1 MSRIFDEDQ
10 TSSLVS
16 SMMNPES
23 NATKFMEQGE
33 DIGLSP
39 DVTMDILNR
48 YATYGANTG
57 IGNLGGERLVN
68 ALNDEYRKRVDE
80 PLQEIPK
87 EAFIGGLAEFLANLG
102 SSAMQGIGNVGSS
115 IADVFTS
122 GGAEAASG
130 AAEAASGAAEA
141 ASGAADA
148 AAGAGEVV
156 SEIEQ
161 LSPYD
166 QMLAKEVGL
175 DALNQEAVNSPVT
188 IEPPKGE
195 SVLATEQAGRLEK
208 FQKYLDENPLVAK
221 QLMSSGQDIG
231 KILGQALGGG
241 GKRESKIPIR
251 APRPRFQPGAV
262 RSQRIGMEDGGSV
275 LGRKLFL
282 DGGEVDGPGGP
293 KEDLVPIWASDKE
306 YVVSHQGVKNI
317 GGGDFDKGIAALDK
331 VNFGK

>member
-23 NATKFMEQGE
+23 NASKFVEQGE
-33 DIGLSP
+33 DIGMP
-39 DVTMDILNR
+39 RDVTMDILNR

-80 PLQEIPK
+80 PLQEMPK
-87 EAFIGGLAEFLANLG
+87 EAFNGGLAEFLANLG
-102 SSAMQGIGNVGSS
+102 SSAMQGVSNIGSS
-115 IADVFTS
+115 IADAFTS

-130 AAEAASGAAEA
+130 AADS
-141 ASGAADA
+141 SA
-148 AAGAGEVV
+148 AAV
-156 SEIEQ
+156 
-161 LSPYD
+161 
-166 QMLAKEVGL
+166 
-175 DALNQEAVNSPVT
+175 EAVNSPVT
-188 IEPPKGE
+188 ISSEGARTAGE
-195 SVLATEQAGRLEK
+195 GLGEVTLDVAAPDLASVDPSPDPTRLEK

-221 QLMSSGQDIG
+221 QLMDSGQDLG
-231 KILGQALGGG
+231 KILGAALGGG
-241 GKRESKIPIR
+241 GKRESKVPVR
-251 APRPRFQPGAV
+251 APRPMFQPAAI

-282 DGGEVDGPGGP
+282 EGGEVDGPGGP

-306 YVVSHQGVKNI
+306 YVVSHQGVKNM

-331 VNFGK
+331 INFGK

>member
-16 SMMNPES
+16 SMMNSES

-68 ALNDEYRKRVDE
+68 ALNDEYRKRVDA
-80 PLQEIPK
+80 PLQQTTGRAITGD
-87 EAFIGGLAEFLANLG
+87 AVARIAEQIAE
-102 SSAMQGIGNVGSS
+102 QQR
-115 IADVFTS
+115 IADALAQSQQMMDAMPDLSAT
-122 GGAEAASG
+122 ATPEMQAAL
-130 AAEAASGAAEA
+130 
-141 ASGAADA
+141 D
-148 AAGAGEVV
+148 
-156 SEIEQ
+156 
-161 LSPYD
+161 
-166 QMLAKEVGL
+166 
-175 DALNQEAVNSPVT
+175 DALQNPTQT
-188 IEPPKGE
+188 DTTTLG
-195 SVLATEQAGRLEK
+195 ATEQAIQDAVDDPSKTVGQVNSPITIDGEKPSRLEK

-221 QLMSSGQDIG
+221 QLMASGQDIG
-231 KILGQALGGG
+231 KILGAALGGG
-241 GKRESKIPIR
+241 GKRGSKVPVR
-251 APRPRFQPGAV
+251 APRPRFQPGAI

-282 DGGEVDGPGGP
+282 EGGEVDGPGGP

-306 YVVSHQGVKNI
+306 YVVSHQGVKNM

-331 VNFGK
+331 INFGK

>member
-16 SMMNPES
+16 SMMNSES

-33 DIGLSP
+33 DIGLP
-39 DVTMDILNR
+39 RDVTMDILNR

-80 PLQEIPK
+80 PLQNNPPEM
-87 EAFIGGLAEFLANLG
+87 FTGGLTAIAEILQNLG
-102 SSAMQGIGNVGSS
+102 SSAIQGIGNVGSS
-115 IADVFTS
+115 IADAFTS
-122 GGAEAASG
+122 GGAEAA
-130 AAEAASGAAEA
+130 AP
-141 ASGAADA
+141 AADA
-148 AAGAGEVV
+148 IADMSPVELATTAEN
-156 SEIEQ
+156 
-161 LSPYD
+161 LSPAAYED
-166 QMLAKEVGL
+166 LMTTMGETVTSPEGLPKLEV
-175 DALNQEAVNSPVT
+175 DVPT
-188 IEPPKGE
+188 GE
-195 SVLATEQAGRLEK
+195 SLLATEIEPTRLEK

-241 GKRESKIPIR
+241 AKRESKVPVR
-251 APRPRFQPGAV
+251 APRPRFQPGTV

-306 YVVSHQGVKNI
+306 YVVSHQGVKNM

>member
-16 SMMNPES
+16 SMMNSES

-80 PLQEIPK
+80 PLQNNPPEM
-87 EAFIGGLAEFLANLG
+87 FTGGLTAIAEILQNLG
-102 SSAMQGIGNVGSS
+102 SSAIEGIGNVGSS
-115 IADVFTS
+115 IADAFTS

-130 AAEAASGAAEA
+130 AADS
-141 ASGAADA
+141 SA
-148 AAGAGEVV
+148 AAV
-156 SEIEQ
+156 
-161 LSPYD
+161 
-166 QMLAKEVGL
+166 
-175 DALNQEAVNSPVT
+175 EAVNSPVT
-188 IEPPKGE
+188 ISSEGVRTAGE
-195 SVLATEQAGRLEK
+195 GLGEVTLDVASPDLASVDPSPDPTRLEK

-221 QLMSSGQDIG
+221 QLMASGQDLG
-231 KILGQALGGG
+231 KILGAALGGG
-241 GKRESKIPIR
+241 GKRESKVPVR
-251 APRPRFQPGAV
+251 APRPRFQPGAI

>member
-16 SMMNPES
+16 SMMNSES

-68 ALNDEYRKRVDE
+68 ALNDEYRKRVDA
-80 PLQEIPK
+80 PLQQTTGRAITGD
-87 EAFIGGLAEFLANLG
+87 AVARIAEQIAE
-102 SSAMQGIGNVGSS
+102 QQR
-115 IADVFTS
+115 IADALAQSQQMMDAMPDLSAT
-122 GGAEAASG
+122 ATPEMQAAL
-130 AAEAASGAAEA
+130 
-141 ASGAADA
+141 D
-148 AAGAGEVV
+148 
-156 SEIEQ
+156 
-161 LSPYD
+161 
-166 QMLAKEVGL
+166 
-175 DALNQEAVNSPVT
+175 DALQNPTQT
-188 IEPPKGE
+188 DTTTLG
-195 SVLATEQAGRLEK
+195 ATEQAIQDAVDDPSKTVGQVNSPITIDGEKPSRLEK

-221 QLMSSGQDIG
+221 QLMASGQDIG
-231 KILGQALGGG
+231 KILGAALGGG
-241 GKRESKIPIR
+241 GKRESKVPVR
-251 APRPRFQPGAV
+251 APRPRFQPGAI

-282 DGGEVDGPGGP
+282 EGGEVDGPGGP

-306 YVVSHQGVKNI
+306 YVVSHQGVKNM

-331 VNFGK
+331 INFGK

>member
-10 TSSLVS
+10 TNSLIS

-23 NATKFMEQGE
+23 NANKFVEQGE
-33 DIGLSP
+33 DIGMP
-39 DVTMDILNR
+39 RDVTMDILNR

-80 PLQEIPK
+80 PLQEMPK

-102 SSAMQGIGNVGSS
+102 SSAIQGIGTVGSG
-115 IADVFTS
+115 IADVLKS
-122 GGAEAASG
+122 GGAEAAT
-130 AAEAASGAAEA
+130 APT
-141 ASGAADA
+141 ADA
-148 AAGAGEVV
+148 IADMSPVELATTAEN
-156 SEIEQ
+156 
-161 LSPYD
+161 LSPAAYED
-166 QMLAKEVGL
+166 LMTTMGETVTSPEGLPKLEV
-175 DALNQEAVNSPVT
+175 DVPV
-188 IEPPKGE
+188 GD
-195 SVLATEQAGRLEK
+195 SLLATEIEPTRLEK

-241 GKRESKIPIR
+241 GKRESKVPIR
-251 APRPRFQPGAV
+251 APRPRFQPGTI
-262 RSQRIGMEDGGSV
+262 RNQRIGMEDGGSV

-282 DGGEVDGPGGP
+282 GGGEVDGPGGP

-306 YVVSHQGVKNI
+306 YVVSHQGVKNM

-331 VNFGK
+331 INFGK

>member
-10 TSSLVS
+10 TNSLIS

-23 NATKFMEQGE
+23 NANKFVEQGE
-33 DIGLSP
+33 DIGMP
-39 DVTMDILNR
+39 RDVTMDILNR

-80 PLQEIPK
+80 PLQEMPK

-102 SSAMQGIGNVGSS
+102 SSAVQGVSDVGSS
-115 IADVFTS
+115 IADAFAGAPTELS
-122 GGAEAASG
+122 GEAARESLAALDSASVPGVEAASVT
-130 AAEAASGAAEA
+130 
-141 ASGAADA
+141 D
-148 AAGAGEVV
+148 AGATG
-156 SEIEQ
+156 
-161 LSPYD
+161 
-166 QMLAKEVGL
+166 G
-175 DALNQEAVNSPVT
+175 ALNSPISLENSLLPET
-188 IEPPKGE
+188 
-195 SVLATEQAGRLEK
+195 TRLEK

-231 KILGQALGGG
+231 KVLGQALGGG
-241 GKRESKIPIR
+241 GKRESKVPIR
-251 APRPRFQPGAV
+251 APRPRFQPGTI
-262 RSQRIGMEDGGSV
+262 RNQRIGMEDGGSV

-282 DGGEVDGPGGP
+282 GGGEVDGPGGP

-306 YVVSHQGVKNI
+306 YVVSHQGVKNM

-331 VNFGK
+331 INFGK

>member
-16 SMMNPES
+16 SMMNSES

-33 DIGLSP
+33 DIGLP
-39 DVTMDILNR
+39 RDVTMDILNR

-80 PLQEIPK
+80 PLQSNPPEM
-87 EAFIGGLAEFLANLG
+87 FTGGLTAIAEILQNLG
-102 SSAMQGIGNVGSS
+102 SSAIEGIGNVGSS

-130 AAEAASGAAEA
+130 AADS
-141 ASGAADA
+141 SA
-148 AAGAGEVV
+148 AAV
-156 SEIEQ
+156 
-161 LSPYD
+161 
-166 QMLAKEVGL
+166 
-175 DALNQEAVNSPVT
+175 EAVNSPVT
-188 IEPPKGE
+188 ISSEGVRTAGE
-195 SVLATEQAGRLEK
+195 GLGEVTLDVASPDLASVDPSPDPTRLEK

-241 GKRESKIPIR
+241 SDRKRSVPVR
-251 APRPRFQPGAV
+251 APRPRFQPGTV

>member
-23 NATKFMEQGE
+23 NATKFVEQGE
-33 DIGLSP
+33 DIGMP
-39 DVTMDILNR
+39 RDVTMDILNR

-80 PLQEIPK
+80 PLQEMPK

-102 SSAMQGIGNVGSS
+102 SSAMQGVSTVGSG
-115 IADVFTS
+115 IADVFAGAPTELS
-122 GGAEAASG
+122 GEAAKESLAALDAAAAPGVEAASVT
-130 AAEAASGAAEA
+130 
-141 ASGAADA
+141 D
-148 AAGAGEVV
+148 AGATG
-156 SEIEQ
+156 
-161 LSPYD
+161 
-166 QMLAKEVGL
+166 G
-175 DALNQEAVNSPVT
+175 ALNSPVSL
-188 IEPPKGE
+188 ENSLLPE
-195 SVLATEQAGRLEK
+195 ATRLEK

-231 KILGQALGGG
+231 KVLGQALGGG
-241 GKRESKIPIR
+241 GKRESKVPVR
-251 APRPRFQPGAV
+251 APRPRFQPGAI

-317 GGGDFDKGIAALDK
+317 GGGDFEKGIAALDK

>member
-16 SMMNPES
+16 SMMNRES
-23 NATKFMEQGE
+23 NASKFVEQGE
-33 DIGLSP
+33 DIGMP
-39 DVTMDILNR
+39 RDVTMDILNR

-80 PLQEIPK
+80 PLQEMPK

-102 SSAMQGIGNVGSS
+102 SSAMQGVSNVGSS
-115 IADVFTS
+115 IADAFTS

-130 AAEAASGAAEA
+130 AADS
-141 ASGAADA
+141 SA
-148 AAGAGEVV
+148 AAV
-156 SEIEQ
+156 
-161 LSPYD
+161 
-166 QMLAKEVGL
+166 
-175 DALNQEAVNSPVT
+175 EAVNSPVT
-188 IEPPKGE
+188 ISSEGARTAGE
-195 SVLATEQAGRLEK
+195 GLGEVTLDVAAPDLASVDPSPDPTRLEK

-221 QLMSSGQDIG
+221 QLMASGQDLG
-231 KILGQALGGG
+231 KILGAALGSG
-241 GKRESKIPIR
+241 GKRESKVPVR
-251 APRPRFQPGAV
+251 APRPRFQPGAI

-282 DGGEVDGPGGP
+282 EGGEVDGPGGP

-306 YVVSHQGVKNI
+306 YVVSHQGVKNM

-331 VNFGK
+331 INFGK

>member
-122 GGAEAASG
+122 GGAEA
-130 AAEAASGAAEA
+130 
-141 ASGAADA
+141 
-148 AAGAGEVV
+148 
-156 SEIEQ
+156 
-161 LSPYD
+161 
-166 QMLAKEVGL
+166 
-175 DALNQEAVNSPVT
+175 
-188 IEPPKGE
+188 
-195 SVLATEQAGRLEK
+195 
-208 FQKYLDENPLVAK
+208 
-221 QLMSSGQDIG
+221 
-231 KILGQALGGG
+231 
-241 GKRESKIPIR
+241 
-251 APRPRFQPGAV
+251 
-262 RSQRIGMEDGGSV
+262 
-275 LGRKLFL
+275 
-282 DGGEVDGPGGP
+282 
-293 KEDLVPIWASDKE
+293 
-306 YVVSHQGVKNI
+306 
-317 GGGDFDKGIAALDK
+317 
-331 VNFGK
+331 

>member
-16 SMMNPES
+16 SMMNSES

-33 DIGLSP
+33 DIGMP
-39 DVTMDILNR
+39 RDVTMDILNR

-80 PLQEIPK
+80 PLQQMTGKAITGD
-87 EAFIGGLAEFLANLG
+87 AVARIAEQIAE
-102 SSAMQGIGNVGSS
+102 QQR
-115 IADVFTS
+115 IADALAQSQQMMDAMPDLSTT
-122 GGAEAASG
+122 ATPEMQAALD
-130 AAEAASGAAEA
+130 
-141 ASGAADA
+141 DA
-148 AAGAGEVV
+148 IQNPTQITDSA
-156 SEIEQ
+156 
-161 LSPYD
+161 LSPAE
-166 QMLAKEVGL
+166 QAVQ
-175 DALNQEAVNSPVT
+175 DAVDDPSKTIGQVNSPVT
-188 IEPPKGE
+188 I
-195 SVLATEQAGRLEK
+195 ATEIEPTRLEK
-208 FQKYLDENPLVAK
+208 FQKYLDEYPLVAK

-241 GKRESKIPIR
+241 GKRESKVPVR
-251 APRPRFQPGAV
+251 APRPRFQPGTV

-306 YVVSHQGVKNI
+306 YVVSHQGVKNM

>member
-1 MSRIFDEDQ
+1 MASIYNDDQ
-10 TSSLVS
+10 RQSLIN
-16 SMMNPES
+16 SMTNPES
-23 NATKFMEQGE
+23 NATKFVEQGE
-33 DIGLSP
+33 DIGLP
-39 DVTMDILNR
+39 RDVTMDILNR

-80 PLQEIPK
+80 PLQSNPPEMLY
-87 EAFIGGLAEFLANLG
+87 GGFTAIADILANLG
-102 SSAMQGIGNVGSS
+102 SSAIQGIGNVGSS
-115 IADVFTS
+115 IADVFAGAPTELS
-122 GGAEAASG
+122 GEAAKESLAALDAAAAPGVEAASVT
-130 AAEAASGAAEA
+130 
-141 ASGAADA
+141 D
-148 AAGAGEVV
+148 AGATG
-156 SEIEQ
+156 
-161 LSPYD
+161 
-166 QMLAKEVGL
+166 G
-175 DALNQEAVNSPVT
+175 ALNSPVSL
-188 IEPPKGE
+188 ENSLLPE
-195 SVLATEQAGRLEK
+195 ATRLEK
-208 FQKYLDENPLVAK
+208 FQKYLDENPLVAR

-251 APRPRFQPGAV
+251 APRPRFQPGAI

-282 DGGEVDGPGGP
+282 EGGEVDGPGGP

-306 YVVSHQGVKNI
+306 YVVSHQGVKNM

>member
-1 MSRIFDEDQ
+1 M
-10 TSSLVS
+10 T
-16 SMMNPES
+16 NPES
-23 NATKFMEQGE
+23 NATKFVEQGE
-33 DIGLSP
+33 DIGLP
-39 DVTMDILNR
+39 RDVTMDILNR

-80 PLQEIPK
+80 PLQEMPK

-130 AAEAASGAAEA
+130 AADASATA
-141 ASGAADA
+141 
-148 AAGAGEVV
+148 
-156 SEIEQ
+156 I
-161 LSPYD
+161 
-166 QMLAKEVGL
+166 
-175 DALNQEAVNSPVT
+175 EAVNSPVT
-188 IEPPKGE
+188 ISSEGTRTAGE
-195 SVLATEQAGRLEK
+195 GLGEVTLDVAAPDLASVDPSPDPTRLEK

-221 QLMSSGQDIG
+221 QLMASGQDIG
-231 KILGQALGGG
+231 KVLGQALGGG
-241 GKRESKIPIR
+241 GKRESRVPVR
-251 APRPRFQPGAV
+251 APRPRFQPGAI

-282 DGGEVDGPGGP
+282 EGGEVDGPGGP

-306 YVVSHQGVKNI
+306 YVVSHQGVKNM

>member
-1 MSRIFDEDQ
+1 MASIYNDDQ
-10 TSSLVS
+10 RQSLIN
-16 SMMNPES
+16 SMTNPES
-23 NATKFMEQGE
+23 NATKFVEQGE
-33 DIGLSP
+33 DIGLP
-39 DVTMDILNR
+39 RDVTMDILNR

-80 PLQEIPK
+80 PLQEMPK

-130 AAEAASGAAEA
+130 AADASATA
-141 ASGAADA
+141 
-148 AAGAGEVV
+148 
-156 SEIEQ
+156 I
-161 LSPYD
+161 
-166 QMLAKEVGL
+166 
-175 DALNQEAVNSPVT
+175 EAVNSPVT
-188 IEPPKGE
+188 ISSEGTRTAGE
-195 SVLATEQAGRLEK
+195 GLGEVTLDVAAPDLASVDPSPDPTRLEK

-221 QLMSSGQDIG
+221 QLMASGQDIG
-231 KILGQALGGG
+231 KVLGQALGGG
-241 GKRESKIPIR
+241 GKRESRVPVR
-251 APRPRFQPGAV
+251 APRPRFQPGAI

-282 DGGEVDGPGGP
+282 EGGEVDGPGGP

-306 YVVSHQGVKNI
+306 YVVSHQGVKNM

>member
-1 MSRIFDEDQ
+1 
-10 TSSLVS
+10 
-16 SMMNPES
+16 MMNPES
-23 NATKFMEQGE
+23 NATKFVEQGE
-33 DIGLSP
+33 DIGLP
-39 DVTMDILNR
+39 RDVTMDILNR

-80 PLQEIPK
+80 PLQEMPK

-102 SSAMQGIGNVGSS
+102 SSAIEGIGNVGSS
-115 IADVFTS
+115 IADVFAGAPTELS
-122 GGAEAASG
+122 GEAATESLAALDAASVPGVEAASVT
-130 AAEAASGAAEA
+130 
-141 ASGAADA
+141 D
-148 AAGAGEVV
+148 AGATG
-156 SEIEQ
+156 
-161 LSPYD
+161 
-166 QMLAKEVGL
+166 G
-175 DALNQEAVNSPVT
+175 ALNSPVSL
-188 IEPPKGE
+188 ENSLLPE
-195 SVLATEQAGRLEK
+195 ATRLEK

-241 GKRESKIPIR
+241 GKRESRVPVR
-251 APRPRFQPGAV
+251 APRPRFQPGAI

-282 DGGEVDGPGGP
+282 EGGEVDGPGGP

-306 YVVSHQGVKNI
+306 YVVSHQGVKNM

>member
-1 MSRIFDEDQ
+1 MASIYNDDQ
-10 TSSLVS
+10 RQSLIN
-16 SMMNPES
+16 SMTNPES

-33 DIGLSP
+33 DIGLP
-39 DVTMDILNR
+39 RDVTMDILNR

-80 PLQEIPK
+80 PLQEMPK
-87 EAFIGGLAEFLANLG
+87 EAFKGGLAEFLANLG
-102 SSAMQGIGNVGSS
+102 SSAMQGVSTVGSG

-122 GGAEAASG
+122 GGAEAA
-130 AAEAASGAAEA
+130 APT
-141 ASGAADA
+141 ADA
-148 AAGAGEVV
+148 IADMSPVELATTAEN
-156 SEIEQ
+156 
-161 LSPYD
+161 LSPAAYED
-166 QMLAKEVGL
+166 LMTTMGETVTSPEGLPKLEV
-175 DALNQEAVNSPVT
+175 DVPV
-188 IEPPKGE
+188 GD
-195 SVLATEQAGRLEK
+195 SLLATEIEPTRLEK

-231 KILGQALGGG
+231 KVLGQALGGG
-241 GKRESKIPIR
+241 GKRESKVPVR
-251 APRPRFQPGAV
+251 APRPRFQPGAI

-293 KEDLVPIWASDKE
+293 REDLVPIWASDKE

-317 GGGDFDKGIAALDK
+317 GGGDFEKGIAALDK

>member
-1 MSRIFDEDQ
+1 MASIYNDDQ
-10 TSSLVS
+10 RQSLIN
-16 SMMNPES
+16 SMTNPES
-23 NATKFMEQGE
+23 NATKFVEQGE
-33 DIGLSP
+33 DIGMP
-39 DVTMDILNR
+39 RDVTMDILNR

-80 PLQEIPK
+80 PLQEMPK

-102 SSAMQGIGNVGSS
+102 SSAVQGVSNVGSS
-115 IADVFTS
+115 IADFFTS

-130 AAEAASGAAEA
+130 AADS
-141 ASGAADA
+141 SA
-148 AAGAGEVV
+148 AAV
-156 SEIEQ
+156 
-161 LSPYD
+161 
-166 QMLAKEVGL
+166 
-175 DALNQEAVNSPVT
+175 EAVNSPIT
-188 IEPPKGE
+188 IDGE
-195 SVLATEQAGRLEK
+195 KPSRLEK

-221 QLMSSGQDIG
+221 QLMASGQDIG
-231 KILGQALGGG
+231 KILGAALGGG
-241 GKRESKIPIR
+241 GKRESKVPVR
-251 APRPRFQPGAV
+251 APRPRFQPGAI

-282 DGGEVDGPGGP
+282 EGGEVDGPGGP

-306 YVVSHQGVKNI
+306 YVVSHQGVKNM

>member
-33 DIGLSP
+33 DIGLP
-39 DVTMDILNR
+39 RDVTMDILNR

-80 PLQEIPK
+80 PLQSNSPEMLS
-87 EAFIGGLAEFLANLG
+87 GGFTALADILANLG
-102 SSAMQGIGNVGSS
+102 SSAIEGIGNVGSS
-115 IADVFTS
+115 IADAFAGAPTELS
-122 GGAEAASG
+122 GEAATESLAALDAASVPGVEAASVT
-130 AAEAASGAAEA
+130 
-141 ASGAADA
+141 D
-148 AAGAGEVV
+148 AGATG
-156 SEIEQ
+156 
-161 LSPYD
+161 
-166 QMLAKEVGL
+166 G
-175 DALNQEAVNSPVT
+175 ALNSPVSL
-188 IEPPKGE
+188 ENSLLPE
-195 SVLATEQAGRLEK
+195 ATRLEK

-231 KILGQALGGG
+231 KVLGQALGGG
-241 GKRESKIPIR
+241 GKRESKVPVR
-251 APRPRFQPGAV
+251 APRPRFQPGAI

-317 GGGDFDKGIAALDK
+317 GGGDFEKGIAALDK

>member
-10 TSSLVS
+10 TNSLVS

-23 NATKFMEQGE
+23 NATKFVEQGE
-33 DIGLSP
+33 DIGLP
-39 DVTMDILNR
+39 RDVTMDILNR

-80 PLQEIPK
+80 PLQEMPK

-102 SSAMQGIGNVGSS
+102 SSAMQGVSNVGSS
-115 IADVFTS
+115 IADVFAGAPTELS
-122 GGAEAASG
+122 GEAAKESLAALDAAAAPGVEAASVT
-130 AAEAASGAAEA
+130 
-141 ASGAADA
+141 D
-148 AAGAGEVV
+148 AGATG
-156 SEIEQ
+156 
-161 LSPYD
+161 
-166 QMLAKEVGL
+166 G
-175 DALNQEAVNSPVT
+175 ALNSPVSL
-188 IEPPKGE
+188 ENSLLPE
-195 SVLATEQAGRLEK
+195 ATRLEK
-208 FQKYLDENPLVAK
+208 FQKYLDENPLVAR

-251 APRPRFQPGAV
+251 APRPRFQPGAI

-282 DGGEVDGPGGP
+282 EGGEVDGPGGP

-306 YVVSHQGVKNI
+306 YVVSHQGVKNM

>member
-16 SMMNPES
+16 SMMNSES

-80 PLQEIPK
+80 PLQEMPK

-102 SSAMQGIGNVGSS
+102 SSAMQGISNVGSS

-130 AAEAASGAAEA
+130 AADAS
-141 ASGAADA
+141 A
-148 AAGAGEVV
+148 AAV
-156 SEIEQ
+156 
-161 LSPYD
+161 
-166 QMLAKEVGL
+166 
-175 DALNQEAVNSPVT
+175 EAVNSPVT
-188 IEPPKGE
+188 ISSEGVRTAGE
-195 SVLATEQAGRLEK
+195 GLGEVTLDVAAPDLASVDPSPDPTRLEK
-208 FQKYLDENPLVAK
+208 FQKYLDENPLVAR

-231 KILGQALGGG
+231 KIIGQALGGG
-241 GKRESKIPIR
+241 GKRKSKIPIR
-251 APRPRFQPGAV
+251 APRPRFQPGTV
-262 RSQRIGMEDGGSV
+262 RAQRIGMEDGGSV

-306 YVVSHQGVKNI
+306 YVVSHQGVKNM

>member
-33 DIGLSP
+33 DIGLP
-39 DVTMDILNR
+39 RDVTMDILNR

-80 PLQEIPK
+80 PLQEMPK

-102 SSAMQGIGNVGSS
+102 SSAMQGVSTVGSG
-115 IADVFTS
+115 IADVFAGAPTELS
-122 GGAEAASG
+122 GEAAKESLAALDAAAAPGVEAASVT
-130 AAEAASGAAEA
+130 
-141 ASGAADA
+141 D
-148 AAGAGEVV
+148 AGATG
-156 SEIEQ
+156 
-161 LSPYD
+161 
-166 QMLAKEVGL
+166 G
-175 DALNQEAVNSPVT
+175 ALNSPVSL
-188 IEPPKGE
+188 ENSLLPE
-195 SVLATEQAGRLEK
+195 ATRLEK

-231 KILGQALGGG
+231 KVLGQALGGG
-241 GKRESKIPIR
+241 GKRESKVPVR
-251 APRPRFQPGAV
+251 APRPRFQPGAI

-317 GGGDFDKGIAALDK
+317 GGGDFEKGIAALDK

>member
-1 MSRIFDEDQ
+1 MASIYNDDQ
-10 TSSLVS
+10 RQSLIN
-16 SMMNPES
+16 SMTNPES
-23 NATKFMEQGE
+23 NATKFVEQGE

-80 PLQEIPK
+80 PLQNNPPEM
-87 EAFIGGLAEFLANLG
+87 FIGGLTSIADILANLG
-102 SSAMQGIGNVGSS
+102 SSAMQGISNVGSS

-130 AAEAASGAAEA
+130 AA
-141 ASGAADA
+141 DT

-161 LSPYD
+161 LSSYD

-241 GKRESKIPIR
+241 GKRESKVPIR
-251 APRPRFQPGAV
+251 APRPRFQPGAI

-306 YVVSHQGVKNI
+306 YVVSHQGVKNM

>member
-1 MSRIFDEDQ
+1 MASIYNDDQ
-10 TSSLVS
+10 RQSLIN
-16 SMMNPES
+16 SMTNPES
-23 NATKFMEQGE
+23 NATKFVEQGE
-33 DIGLSP
+33 DIGLP
-39 DVTMDILNR
+39 RDVTMDILNR

-80 PLQEIPK
+80 PLQSNPPEMLY
-87 EAFIGGLAEFLANLG
+87 GGFTAIADILANLG
-102 SSAMQGIGNVGSS
+102 SSAIQGIGNVGSS

-130 AAEAASGAAEA
+130 AADASATA
-141 ASGAADA
+141 
-148 AAGAGEVV
+148 
-156 SEIEQ
+156 I
-161 LSPYD
+161 
-166 QMLAKEVGL
+166 
-175 DALNQEAVNSPVT
+175 EAVNSPVT
-188 IEPPKGE
+188 ISSEGTRTAGE
-195 SVLATEQAGRLEK
+195 GLGEVTLDVAAPDLASVDPSPDPTRLEK

-221 QLMSSGQDIG
+221 QLMASGQDIG
-231 KILGQALGGG
+231 KVLGQALGGG
-241 GKRESKIPIR
+241 GKRESRVPVR
-251 APRPRFQPGAV
+251 APRPRFQPGAI

-282 DGGEVDGPGGP
+282 EGGEVDGPGGP

-306 YVVSHQGVKNI
+306 YVVSHQGVKNM

>member
-80 PLQEIPK
+80 PLQNNPPEM
-87 EAFIGGLAEFLANLG
+87 FTGGLTAIAEILQNLG
-102 SSAMQGIGNVGSS
+102 SSAIQGVSNVGSS
-115 IADVFTS
+115 IADVFKS
-122 GGAEAASG
+122 GGAEAA
-130 AAEAASGAAEA
+130 APTADVIAEMSPVELATKAEN
-141 ASGAADA
+141 
-148 AAGAGEVV
+148 
-156 SEIEQ
+156 
-161 LSPYD
+161 LSPAAYED
-166 QMLAKEVGL
+166 LMTTMGETVTSPEGLPKLEV
-175 DALNQEAVNSPVT
+175 DVPV
-188 IEPPKGE
+188 GD
-195 SVLATEQAGRLEK
+195 SLLATEIEPTRLEK
-208 FQKYLDENPLVAK
+208 FQKYLDENPVVAR

-241 GKRESKIPIR
+241 GKRESKVPIR
-251 APRPRFQPGAV
+251 APRPRFQPGAI

-317 GGGDFDKGIAALDK
+317 GGGDFEKGIAALDK

>member
-1 MSRIFDEDQ
+1 MASIYNDDQ
-10 TSSLVS
+10 RQSLIN
-16 SMMNPES
+16 SMTNPES
-23 NATKFMEQGE
+23 NATKFVEQGE
-33 DIGLSP
+33 DIGMP
-39 DVTMDILNR
+39 RDVTMDILNR

-80 PLQEIPK
+80 PLQEMPK

-102 SSAMQGIGNVGSS
+102 SSAIQGIGNVGSS
-115 IADVFTS
+115 IADVFAGAPTELS
-122 GGAEAASG
+122 GEAAKESLAALDAAAAPGVEAASVT
-130 AAEAASGAAEA
+130 
-141 ASGAADA
+141 D
-148 AAGAGEVV
+148 AGATG
-156 SEIEQ
+156 
-161 LSPYD
+161 
-166 QMLAKEVGL
+166 G
-175 DALNQEAVNSPVT
+175 ALNSPVSL
-188 IEPPKGE
+188 ENSLLPE
-195 SVLATEQAGRLEK
+195 ATRLEK
-208 FQKYLDENPLVAK
+208 FQKYLDENPLVAR

-251 APRPRFQPGAV
+251 APRPRFQPGAI

-282 DGGEVDGPGGP
+282 DGGEIDGPGGP

-317 GGGDFDKGIAALDK
+317 GGGDFEKGIAALDK

>member
-16 SMMNPES
+16 SMMNSES

-68 ALNDEYRKRVDE
+68 ALNDEYRKRVDA
-80 PLQEIPK
+80 PLQQTTGRAITGD
-87 EAFIGGLAEFLANLG
+87 AVARIAEQIAE
-102 SSAMQGIGNVGSS
+102 QQR
-115 IADVFTS
+115 IADALAQSQQMMDAMPDLSAT
-122 GGAEAASG
+122 ATPEMQAAL
-130 AAEAASGAAEA
+130 
-141 ASGAADA
+141 D
-148 AAGAGEVV
+148 
-156 SEIEQ
+156 
-161 LSPYD
+161 
-166 QMLAKEVGL
+166 
-175 DALNQEAVNSPVT
+175 DALQNPTQT
-188 IEPPKGE
+188 DTTTLG
-195 SVLATEQAGRLEK
+195 ATEQAIQDAVDDPSKTVGQVNSPITIDGEKPSRLEK

-221 QLMSSGQDIG
+221 QLMASGQDIG

-241 GKRESKIPIR
+241 GKRESKVPVR
-251 APRPRFQPGAV
+251 APRPRFQPGAI

-282 DGGEVDGPGGP
+282 EGGEVDGPGGP

-306 YVVSHQGVKNI
+306 YVVSHQGVKNM

-331 VNFGK
+331 INFGK

>member
-23 NATKFMEQGE
+23 NATKFVEQGE
-33 DIGLSP
+33 DIGMP
-39 DVTMDILNR
+39 RDVTMDILNR

-80 PLQEIPK
+80 PLQEMPK

-102 SSAMQGIGNVGSS
+102 SSAMQGVSNVGSS
-115 IADVFTS
+115 IADAFTS

-130 AAEAASGAAEA
+130 AADS
-141 ASGAADA
+141 SA
-148 AAGAGEVV
+148 AAV
-156 SEIEQ
+156 
-161 LSPYD
+161 
-166 QMLAKEVGL
+166 
-175 DALNQEAVNSPVT
+175 EAVNSPVT
-188 IEPPKGE
+188 ISSEGARTAGE
-195 SVLATEQAGRLEK
+195 GLGEVTLDVAAPDLASVDPSPDPTRLEK

-221 QLMSSGQDIG
+221 QLMASGQDLG
-231 KILGQALGGG
+231 KILGAALGGG
-241 GKRESKIPIR
+241 GKRESKVPVR
-251 APRPRFQPGAV
+251 APRPRFQPGAI

-282 DGGEVDGPGGP
+282 EGGEVDGPGGP

-306 YVVSHQGVKNI
+306 YVVSHQGVKNM

-331 VNFGK
+331 INFGK

>member
-1 MSRIFDEDQ
+1 MTRLFDDEQ
-10 TSSLVS
+10 SSSLIT

-23 NATKFMEQGE
+23 NASKFVEQGE
-33 DIGLSP
+33 DIGLP
-39 DVTMDILNR
+39 RDVTMDILNR

-80 PLQEIPK
+80 PLQTNPPEMFLGG
-87 EAFIGGLAEFLANLG
+87 FIQELLA
-102 SSAMQGIGNVGSS
+102 SAGQGIGNLGGS
-115 IADVFTS
+115 IADLFRS
-122 GGAEAASG
+122 GGAEAAAPTANVVADMSPVEL
-130 AAEAASGAAEA
+130 ATKAEN
-141 ASGAADA
+141 
-148 AAGAGEVV
+148 
-156 SEIEQ
+156 
-161 LSPYD
+161 LSPAAYED
-166 QMLAKEVGL
+166 LMTTMGETVTSPEGLPKLEV
-175 DALNQEAVNSPVT
+175 DVPV
-188 IEPPKGE
+188 GE
-195 SVLATEQAGRLEK
+195 SLLATEIEPTRLEK

-241 GKRESKIPIR
+241 SDRKRSVPVR

-262 RSQRIGMEDGGSV
+262 RTQRIGMEDGGSV

-282 DGGEVDGPGGP
+282 EGGEVDGPGGP

-317 GGGDFDKGIAALDK
+317 GGGDFEKGIAALDK
-331 VNFGK
+331 INFGK

>member
-16 SMMNPES
+16 SMMNSES

-80 PLQEIPK
+80 PLQEMPK

-102 SSAMQGIGNVGSS
+102 SSAMQGISNVGSS

-122 GGAEAASG
+122 GGAEAAAPTADVIADMSPVEL
-130 AAEAASGAAEA
+130 ATTAEN
-141 ASGAADA
+141 
-148 AAGAGEVV
+148 
-156 SEIEQ
+156 
-161 LSPYD
+161 LSPAAYQD
-166 QMLAKEVGL
+166 LMTTMGETVTPPEGLPKLEV
-175 DALNQEAVNSPVT
+175 DVPV
-188 IEPPKGE
+188 GD
-195 SVLATEQAGRLEK
+195 SLLATEIEPTRLEK
-208 FQKYLDENPLVAK
+208 FQKFLDENPLVAR

-231 KILGQALGGG
+231 KIIGQALGGG
-241 GKRESKIPIR
+241 GKRKSKIPIR
-251 APRPRFQPGAV
+251 APRPRFQPGTV
-262 RSQRIGMEDGGSV
+262 RAQRIGMEDGGSV

-306 YVVSHQGVKNI
+306 YVVSHQGVKNM

>member
-33 DIGLSP
+33 DIGLP
-39 DVTMDILNR
+39 RDVTMDILNR

-80 PLQEIPK
+80 PLQNNPPEM
-87 EAFIGGLAEFLANLG
+87 FTGGLTAIAEILQNLG
-102 SSAMQGIGNVGSS
+102 SSAIQGIGNVGSS
-115 IADVFTS
+115 IADAFTS

-130 AAEAASGAAEA
+130 AADS
-141 ASGAADA
+141 SA
-148 AAGAGEVV
+148 AA
-156 SEIEQ
+156 I
-161 LSPYD
+161 
-166 QMLAKEVGL
+166 
-175 DALNQEAVNSPVT
+175 EAVNSPVT
-188 IEPPKGE
+188 ISSEGVRTAGE
-195 SVLATEQAGRLEK
+195 GLGEVTLDVASPDLASVDPSPDPTRLEK

-241 GKRESKIPIR
+241 GKRESKVPIR
-251 APRPRFQPGAV
+251 APRPRFQPGAI